1 VSKPTVTFAVTI
13 PVGSEI
19 CVALTAHVITAG
31 DDVTIECENTGAAL
45 RALRAELDRLADEV
59 TKQIA
64 VLP

>member
-31 DDVTIECENTGAAL
+31 DDVTIEC
-45 RALRAELDRLADEV
+45 RAELDRLADEV